1 MIIVILNSNFVKNK
15 IFLIICTHTHTHIYI
30 YIYIYIY
37 IHRYVITS
45 RVIARF
51 ESVGDAVAGFF
62 NEPSIVRFRPG
73 EGREGQVIEERI
85 LQFG

>member
-15 IFLIICTHTHTHIYI
+15 IFLIICTHTHI